1 MSAGLPTDRA
11 PLGTLLNMIER
22 VAAGS
27 PDIELSGEYDLARK
41 QEVAALFAA
50 VNGKASITIDMREVT
65 YVDSTFLNELVTM
78 RLRLQERSVTLV
90 GARPN
95 VVRVLRLAKLDRFF
109 LLRTG

>member
-1 MSAGLPTDRA
+1 M
-11 PLGTLLNMIER
+11 MER
-22 VAAGS
+22 VAETS

-50 VNGKASITIDMREVT
+50 VNGKASITIDMRDVT
-65 YVDSTFLNELVTM
+65 YVDSTFLNELVAM

-95 VVRVLRLAKLDRFF
+95 VVRVLQLTKLDRFF
-109 LLRTG
+109 VLRPG